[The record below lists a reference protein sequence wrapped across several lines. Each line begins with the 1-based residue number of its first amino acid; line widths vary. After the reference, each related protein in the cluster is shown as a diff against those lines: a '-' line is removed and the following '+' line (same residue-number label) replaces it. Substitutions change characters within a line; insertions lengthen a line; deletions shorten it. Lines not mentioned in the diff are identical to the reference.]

1 MLQLYNVKYRFT
13 ILNGRCDKHKK
24 LMRAIIK
31 ARAGRGLELAERV
44 RPEPGPR
51 DALIRM
57 NAVGICGTDVHI
69 YDWDAW
75 SAGRIKPPVIVG
87 HEFVGVVEAVGRDVA
102 HIEAG
107 TRISGEGHITCGHC
121 RFCRTGRGHIC
132 RDVKI
137 IGIDRDGCFAEY
149 MAMPADNL
157 WPVPDEISDR
167 HAAVFDPLGNAM
179 HSVNATEVS
188 GRSVLVIGA
197 GAVGLF
203 AVAVARAS
211 GASRVLVSEPNATKR
226 QIALKVGADI
236 VFDPF
241 NDGIDGPILEATDGL
256 GPEVVFEMSGAT
268 AGLTSAFRL
277 VQNGGDVV
285 LLGLPAEHVAVN
297 WSEDIIF
304 KGITIHAV
312 SGRRMFD
319 TWYRSQQFLLGGRVD
334 IDPILTHDI
343 AMEDFEKGFQAL
355 LAGEAVK
362 VTMRV

>member
-1 MLQLYNVKYRFT
+1 MKAIVKA
-13 ILNGRCDKHKK
+13 GP
-24 LMRAIIK
+24 
-31 ARAGRGLELAERV
+31 GRGFELTEV
-44 RPEPGPR
+44 PRPEIGVR
-51 DALIRM
+51 DALIRVR
-57 NAVGICGTDVHI
+57 AAGICGTDVHI
-69 YDWDAW
+69 YQWDAW
-75 SAGRIKPPVIVG
+75 SAGRIKPPVVGG
-87 HEFVGVVEAVGRDVA
+87 HEFVGVVEAVGRDVV
-102 HIEAG
+102 HIKPG
-107 TRISGEGHITCGHC
+107 TRVSGEGHITCGHC

-149 MAMPADNL
+149 LSMPADNL

-179 HSVNATEVS
+179 HSVTSTEVS

-203 AVAVARAS
+203 ATAIARAS
-211 GASRVLVSEPNATKR
+211 GAARVLVSEPNAMKR
-226 QIALKVGADI
+226 DIALQVGADM

-241 NDGIDGPILEATDGL
+241 DAVVEGPIMDATESL
-256 GPEVVFEMSGAT
+256 GPEVVMEMSGAT
-268 AGLTSAFRL
+268 EGLKDAFKL

-285 LLGLPAEHVAVN
+285 LLGLPPDKVAVD
-297 WSEDIIF
+297 WSHDIIF

-319 TWYRSQQFLLGGRVD
+319 TWYRSQRFLLSGRMD

-343 AMEDFEKGFQAL
+343 AMEDFETGFQAL

>member
-1 MLQLYNVKYRFT
+1 MKAIVKA
-13 ILNGRCDKHKK
+13 KP
-24 LMRAIIK
+24 
-31 ARAGRGLELAERV
+31 GRGFEAAQAPIPDIGV
-44 RPEPGPR
+44 H
-51 DALIRM
+51 DALIKVA
-57 NAVGICGTDVHI
+57 AVGICGTDVHI
-69 YDWDAW
+69 YEWDAW
-75 SAGRIKPPVIVG
+75 SAGRIKPPIIGG
-87 HEFVGVVEAVGRDVA
+87 HEFVGVVERVGRDVV
-102 HIEAG
+102 HIKPG
-107 TRISGEGHITCGHC
+107 TRVSGEGHITCGHC

-149 MAMPADNL
+149 LSMPADNL
-157 WPVPDEISDR
+157 WPVPDQISDR

-179 HSVNATEVS
+179 HSVNATQIS
-188 GRSVLVIGA
+188 GRSVLIIGG

-203 AVAVARAS
+203 ATAIARAS
-211 GASRVLVSEPNATKR
+211 GAARVLVSEPNAMKR
-226 QIALKVGADI
+226 EIAAKVGADM

-241 NDGIDGPILEATDGL
+241 DDGVEGPIAEATEGL
-256 GPEVVFEMSGAT
+256 GPEVVMEMSGAT
-268 AGLTSAFRL
+268 AGLKGAFRL

-285 LLGLPAEHVAVN
+285 LLGLPADEVAVD
-297 WSEDIIF
+297 WSRDIIF

-319 TWYRSQQFLLGGRVD
+319 TWYRSQRFLLSGRVN

-343 AMEDFEKGFQAL
+343 AMEDFDSGFQAL